1 MDLTRS
7 EQVQLTDL
15 PKHGHVCSRLLDK
28 LVETGYIYVAGYII
42 LENEMGDSHIDKQG
56 TEEFPFPKGGKNMTT
71 HSESTA
77 TTRSIWKLDPN
88 HTLVEFSGKHMMF
101 TTVKGHF
108 KNVNGTIA
116 LDEADPSRSSVQ
128 VELDASTLYPGV
140 EYRVIHLKSPDFLD
154 IQNYSVI
161 TFKSTRVE
169 PESHE
174 HAKVIGDLTIRG
186 VTREVV
192 LDTDLTG
199 RGKMPM
205 PGAPET
211 VGFEARTQIN
221 RKDFGL
227 TWNVALETG
236 GLLVGD
242 IIKIELAV
250 EAHKQS

>member
-1 MDLTRS
+1 
-7 EQVQLTDL
+7 
-15 PKHGHVCSRLLDK
+15 
-28 LVETGYIYVAGYII
+28 
-42 LENEMGDSHIDKQG
+42 
-56 TEEFPFPKGGKNMTT
+56 MTT
-71 HSESTA
+71 QSESTV

-108 KNVNGTIA
+108 KNVNGTIV
-116 LDEADPSRSSVQ
+116 LDEADPSRSSVE
-128 VELDASTLYPGV
+128 VEIDASTLYSGV
-140 EYRVIHLKSPDFLD
+140 EYRDNHLKSPDFLD

-169 PESHE
+169 PESHD

-192 LDTDLTG
+192 LDTELTG
-199 RGKMPM
+199 RGKDPR
-205 PGAPET
+205 GRE
-211 VGFEARTQIN
+211 VISFDARTQIN

-227 TWNVALETG
+227 TWNMALETG
-236 GLLVGD
+236 GFLVGD

-250 EAHKQS
+250 EAIKQSV

>member
-1 MDLTRS
+1 
-7 EQVQLTDL
+7 
-15 PKHGHVCSRLLDK
+15 
-28 LVETGYIYVAGYII
+28 
-42 LENEMGDSHIDKQG
+42 
-56 TEEFPFPKGGKNMTT
+56 MTT
-71 HSESTA
+71 HGETTA

-108 KNVNGTIA
+108 KNVNGTIV
-116 LDEADPSRSSVQ
+116 LDEADPSRSSVE
-128 VELDASTLYPGV
+128 VEIDASTLYSGV
-140 EYRVIHLKSPDFLD
+140 ERRDTHLKSPDFLD

-161 TFKSTRVE
+161 TFK
-169 PESHE
+169 
-174 HAKVIGDLTIRG
+174 IRG

-192 LDTDLTG
+192 LDTELTG

>member
-1 MDLTRS
+1 MRWGKVKSIRRERKSSSSPT
-7 EQVQLTDL
+7 EKT
-15 PKHGHVCSRLLDK
+15 VC
-28 LVETGYIYVAGYII
+28 V
-42 LENEMGDSHIDKQG
+42 N
-56 TEEFPFPKGGKNMTT
+56 GGKNMTT
-71 HSESTA
+71 QSKSTA

-108 KNVNGTIA
+108 KNVNGTIV
-116 LDEADPSRSSVQ
+116 LDEADPSRSSVE
-128 VELDASTLYPGV
+128 VEIDASTLYSGV
-140 EYRVIHLKSPDFLD
+140 EYRDNHLKSPDFLD

-169 PESHE
+169 PESHD

-192 LDTDLTG
+192 LETELTG

-211 VGFEARTQIN
+211 IGVEARTHSN
-221 RKDFGL
+221 RRDSGL

>member
-1 MDLTRS
+1 MT
-7 EQVQLTDL
+7 
-15 PKHGHVCSRLLDK
+15 P
-28 LVETGYIYVAGYII
+28 I
-42 LENEMGDSHIDKQG
+42 LQPFTESMSYQSANKEGD
-56 TEEFPFPKGGKNMTT
+56 TMTT
-71 HSESTA
+71 HSE
-77 TTRSIWKLDPN
+77 TTTTHPSIWKLDPN

-108 KNVNGTIA
+108 KNVKGTIV
-116 LDEADPSRSSVQ
+116 LDEADPSRSSLE
-128 VELDASTLYPGV
+128 VEIDASTLYSGV
-140 EYRVIHLKSPDFLD
+140 EYRDNHLKSPDFLD
-154 IQNYSVI
+154 IQNYPVI

-169 PESHE
+169 LESNDHG
-174 HAKVIGDLTIRG
+174 KVIGDLTIRG

-192 LDTDLTG
+192 LDTQLTG

-205 PGAPET
+205 PDAPET

-227 TWNVALETG
+227 NWNVALETG
-236 GLLVGD
+236 GFLVGD

>member
-1 MDLTRS
+1 
-7 EQVQLTDL
+7 
-15 PKHGHVCSRLLDK
+15 
-28 LVETGYIYVAGYII
+28 
-42 LENEMGDSHIDKQG
+42 MGESQIKGGNGRVTVPQRKKSV
-56 TEEFPFPKGGKNMTT
+56 FVNGGKNMTT
-71 HSESTA
+71 QSETTA

-108 KNVNGTIA
+108 KNVNGTIV
-116 LDEADPSRSSVQ
+116 LDEADPSRSSVE
-128 VELDASTLYPGV
+128 VEIDASTLYSGV
-140 EYRVIHLKSPDFLD
+140 ERRDTHLKSPDFLD

-169 PESHE
+169 PESND

-192 LDTDLTG
+192 LDTELTG

-227 TWNVALETG
+227 NWNVALETG

-242 IIKIELAV
+242 IIKIEIAV

>member
-1 MDLTRS
+1 
-7 EQVQLTDL
+7 
-15 PKHGHVCSRLLDK
+15 
-28 LVETGYIYVAGYII
+28 
-42 LENEMGDSHIDKQG
+42 
-56 TEEFPFPKGGKNMTT
+56 MTT
-71 HSESTA
+71 QSEPAA

-108 KNVNGTIA
+108 KTVNGTIV
-116 LDEADPSRSSVQ
+116 LEEADPSRSSVE
-128 VELDASTLYPGV
+128 VEIDASTLYSGV
-140 EYRVIHLKSPDFLD
+140 EYRDTHLKSPDFLD
-154 IQNYSVI
+154 IQNYSVM

-169 PESHE
+169 PESHD

-192 LDTDLTG
+192 LDTQLTG

>member
-1 MDLTRS
+1 
-7 EQVQLTDL
+7 
-15 PKHGHVCSRLLDK
+15 
-28 LVETGYIYVAGYII
+28 
-42 LENEMGDSHIDKQG
+42 MGDSQIDKQG
-56 TEEFPFPKGGKNMTT
+56 TEELPFPNGGKNMTT
-71 HSESTA
+71 QSESTA

-108 KNVNGTIA
+108 KNVNGTIV
-116 LDEADPSRSSVQ
+116 LDEADPSRSSVE
-128 VELDASTLYPGV
+128 VEIDASTLYSGV
-140 EYRVIHLKSPDFLD
+140 ERRDTHLKSPDFLD

-169 PESHE
+169 PESND

-192 LDTDLTG
+192 LDTELTG

-242 IIKIELAV
+242 IIKIEIAV